1 MIPIGLLVVIVTLMS
16 WWLVHFYWYRRGW
29 RTFWATLAV
38 LLTVID
44 IAWIVFMIRMAT
56 VVD

>member
-16 WWLVHFYWYRRGW
+16 WWLVHLYWHRRSW
-29 RTFWATLAV
+29 RIFWATLAV